1 MFLAHRPGAPHT
13 GVGRGRF
20 EGEALGVEGGAA
32 LEKEEDGV
40 GPVGLR
46 GPQRHA
52 EHRPGLRR
60 GGGPVRPP
68 SPLRGGNH
76 GDGTSKPWPHLSN
89 DSCPSEPGG
98 GRWIV
103 VVQKILDQRKT
114 FRKREWVAIGGT
126 ETQRWD
132 PSK

>member
-1 MFLAHRPGAPHT
+1 MKGRGGRVHWCFSPHLACLWSWREVGMPWEGEEAAVRCKQCDCRSRMTDYQRGNRMFLAHRPGAPHM

-40 GPVGLR
+40 DPVGLR

-60 GGGPVRPP
+60 GEGPSVPHPP
-68 SPLRGGNH
+68 
-76 GDGTSKPWPHLSN
+76 
-89 DSCPSEPGG
+89 
-98 GRWIV
+98 
-103 VVQKILDQRKT
+103 
-114 FRKREWVAIGGT
+114 
-126 ETQRWD
+126 
-132 PSK
+132 